1 MTATLLKHACTHMHL
16 CLCSQQQ
23 RHGLIQ
29 QSLKNLFSVV
39 WCHLKVQSAVSVCLG
54 VFRMD
59 GNVLMKPPNLPVVDR
74 IVTPGCL
81 CVSCS
86 RIASNTPATAERH
99 GKGRRRTQPSV
110 PLRAFFCSF
119 ITRRID
125 ARLLESC
132 LPGVW
137 KDIEARR
144 NCQPCWL
151 EGCLNVTV

>member
-74 IVTPGCL
+74 IVTPGLLGCVRHHKLEMAVGLSFLGRPCL
-81 CVSCS
+81 QAFIVLGFVVPFSLLCLLCFHAPPHGSPVISTPHHSSARVCVIVCDC
-86 RIASNTPATAERH
+86 
-99 GKGRRRTQPSV
+99 V
-110 PLRAFFCSF
+110 C
-119 ITRRID
+119 
-125 ARLLESC
+125 
-132 LPGVW
+132 V
-137 KDIEARR
+137 
-144 NCQPCWL
+144 
-151 EGCLNVTV
+151 